1 DGAGIPATSAAC
13 VTPGSRSEEQAGPRG
28 DEDGGVAQRQS
39 RGLISPWSEVR
50 VLPPPPPPEPERPH
64 KTRPFRASSTWRR
77 TGRFLSVIG
86 ASSSSEPSSWP
97 ARFGVPLI
105 QHAL

>member
-1 DGAGIPATSAAC
+1 MSSVRLSSGWGRRTDYNKGVERVQPRRSGYNATSVPGNSDGAGIPATSAAC

-50 VLPPPPPPEPERPH
+50 VLSPPPPPEPERPR
-64 KTRPFRASSTWRR
+64 KT
-77 TGRFLSVIG
+77 
-86 ASSSSEPSSWP
+86 
-97 ARFGVPLI
+97 
-105 QHAL
+105 